1 MGNGKGSTFNMM
13 RFSFITL
20 IVPIT
25 LFFILLLSHIDP
37 PSLTCRGY
45 SESITLNIGPVVD
58 NETGE
63 AIAGVNVEI
72 TGGYYWDDEWTDHDG
87 TCSITLRYYEG
98 PSKLNLTFDKINY
111 YDVTIQITITGQ
123 REQNIGRVSMDRIP
137 IIAHDLGGKDPGPTD
152 TIVPLVLFLLI
163 LAAIIGVMVL
173 VFRSIPKGEIP
184 PDEEITSTVNG
195 PVLVGE
201 GLQSPKAKEGR

>member
-1 MGNGKGSTFNMM
+1 MM
-13 RFSFITL
+13 RRSFIILMVPFTL
-20 IVPIT
+20 I
-25 LFFILLLSHIDP
+25 FIFLLSGIAP
-37 PSLTCRGY
+37 TSLTCYGY
-45 SESITLNIGPVVD
+45 SENITLYIGPVTD

-72 TGGYYWDDEWTDHDG
+72 AEEYYWEDEWTDHDG
-87 TCSITLRYYEG
+87 TCSITLYSYEG
-98 PSKLNLTFDKINY
+98 PSKLNLTFDKMDY
-111 YDVTIQITITGQ
+111 YDVTIQITLTGQ

-163 LAAIIGVMVL
+163 LAAIIGVLVL
-173 VFRSIPKGEIP
+173 VFKWIPKGEIP

-195 PVLVGE
+195 PVPVG
-201 GLQSPKAKEGR
+201 GSLQSPKVKEGR